1 MKLLHA
7 LGLSAGLAF
16 LWGPT
21 AGANDRAAH
30 VTPKET
36 SPILIDF
43 PEQGSIFPPDI
54 TPPTFLWRETA
65 GGAIAWRVEVRFS
78 ERGPRV
84 KENSPGEKPRI
95 GEIDT
100 TLVGYV
106 PPTLTAEQEAQHT
119 WKPDPKLW
127 EKIKTHSQKHAATL
141 VITGFRDK
149 SLKQPVSSG
158 QTTFETS
165 MDPVGAPIF
174 YRDVP
179 LIPPD
184 PSEQERGIIH
194 PLSDSVLPKIK
205 WRTRYINETSSKTVM
220 ENLPTCANCHSISR
234 DGKTLGIDV
243 DGPQNDKALYA
254 LIPIKKV
261 SSISNDYVIRWSAYT
276 ERGSPKRFG
285 FMSQVS
291 PTGEYVI
298 TSIEVP
304 GTRGQRVTDRIY
316 QGLYEFW
323 GFGQVFY
330 PTRGI
335 LAWYSKATQKLQQL
349 PGANDPEYVQTCA
362 FWSPDESFIVF
373 ARAKA
378 RDPYPPGQPASKFAN
393 DPNETQIQYD
403 LYRIPFNNGKG
414 GKAERIVGAS
424 ENGMSNNFPKVSPD
438 GKWIVWVQ
446 NKNGLLMRPDSK
458 LYIVPSGGGEARPL
472 RSNLKTMNSWHSFS
486 PNGRWLVFSSKT
498 PTHYTR
504 LYLTHLDEGGN
515 SSPAIPI
522 DNPTDANRAV
532 NIPEFLN
539 VGPEGLD
546 RIDTPATDFYREF
559 NIAADL
565 SEKRQFAD
573 ALPVWKKAVELNPD
587 DARVHTNLGTALE
600 ETGKPEEALAEYRR
614 SLELNEQSSQAHN
627 NLGSILAQQGKLDEA
642 LAQFERAVQLNP
654 ENGRA
659 QSNLGGALSEKG
671 RTEEALEHLRKGV
684 ALEPRFA
691 DGQNNLGAALARAGE
706 LDEAVPHL
714 AAAVDLAPQSIGNHY
729 NFGRVLAAKGRFA
742 DAAAQFE
749 QAAKLTD
756 MREPAILDMLAAMYA
771 ETGRYPEAVATAR
784 KALDLA
790 GEQRNAELAA
800 SLKSSLER
808 YEALARGAS
817 GGSVKPRQ

>member
-7 LGLSAGLAF
+7 LGLSAGLVF
-16 LWGPT
+16 LWGP
-21 AGANDRAAH
+21 AARANGRAAH
-30 VTPKET
+30 GTPKEAA
-36 SPILIDF
+36 PILIDF
-43 PEQGSIFPPDI
+43 PEPGSIFPPDI
-54 TPPTFLWRETA
+54 TPPTFLWRETT
-65 GGAIAWRVEVRFS
+65 GGAIAWRVEVLFG

-84 KENSPGEKPRI
+84 KENSLGEKPHI

-100 TLVGYV
+100 TLVGYM

-127 EKIKTHSQKHAATL
+127 EKIKKQSQKHTATL
-141 VITGFRDK
+141 VITGFRDAHMT
-149 SLKQPVSSG
+149 QPVSSG

-276 ERGSPKRFG
+276 EKGSPKRFG

-291 PTGEYVI
+291 PTGKYVI

-304 GTRGQRVTDRIY
+304 GTKGQRVTDRIY
-316 QGLYEFW
+316 QGLYEYW

-403 LYRIPFNNGKG
+403 LYRIPFNNGQG

-458 LYIVPSGGGEARPL
+458 LYIVPSSGGEARPL

-498 PTHYTR
+498 PTPYTR
-504 LYLTHLDEGGN
+504 LYLTHIDEGGN

-546 RIDTPATDFYREF
+546 RIETPATDFYKEF

-565 SEKRQFAD
+565 SEKRQFTD
-573 ALPVWKKAVELNPD
+573 ALPVWRKAVELNPD

-642 LAQFERAVQLNP
+642 LAQFKRAVELNP

-671 RTEEALEHLRKGV
+671 RTEEALEHLRRGV
-684 ALEPRFA
+684 ALEPKFA

-706 LDEAVPHL
+706 LDEAIPHM
-714 AAAVDLAPQSIGNHY
+714 AAAVDLAPQSVGNHY

-771 ETGRYPEAVATAR
+771 ETGRYAEAVATAR

-800 SLKSSLER
+800 SLKSSLDR
-808 YEALARGAS
+808 YEALARGGS
-817 GGSVKPRQ
+817 GGAVKPRQ